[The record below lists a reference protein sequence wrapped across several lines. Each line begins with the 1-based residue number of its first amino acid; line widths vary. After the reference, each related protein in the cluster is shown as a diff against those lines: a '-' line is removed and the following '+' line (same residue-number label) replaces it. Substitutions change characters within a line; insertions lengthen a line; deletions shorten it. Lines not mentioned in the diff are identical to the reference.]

1 MIDSRLWESGYTL
14 EAYVNHITHYKK
26 EMQERLKDL
35 RITPSECQKLK
46 LFSPRRNILV
56 LTESWC
62 PDSLMNL
69 PVLAKI
75 VECAPSLTLR
85 IFLRDENPQLGEF
98 FINQGIT
105 RIPVFWLMDEEFTPL
120 GYWME
125 RPKNAYKKV
134 AGWKQENPE
143 LEQLKQDQTLDEDTR
158 RMKLKGVVARYVDEM
173 WNWYDT
179 GLQSDTLT
187 EIAEILWN
195 SVNNQK

>member
-1 MIDSRLWESGYTL
+1 MIDSRLWQSGYTL
-14 EAYVNHITHYKK
+14 DEYVNLMTHFQK
-26 EMQERLKDL
+26 EMRERLKDL

-46 LFSPRRNILV
+46 LFSPQRNILV

-75 VECAPSLTLR
+75 VECAPNLNIR
-85 IFLRDENPQLGEF
+85 IFLQKENPLLNEF
-98 FINQGIT
+98 FTNQGIDK
-105 RIPVFWLMDEEFTPL
+105 IPVFWVMDDGFLPL

-134 AGWKQENPE
+134 TGWKLENPE
-143 LEQLKQDQTLDEDTR
+143 LERLKHDEELDEDTR
-158 RMKLKGVVARYVDEM
+158 KMKLKKIIDRYVDEM

-179 GLQSDTLT
+179 GLQSDTIS
-187 EIAEILWN
+187 EISEILWN
-195 SVNNQK
+195 SVNNKK